1 MKKQLFILLSSV
13 ILLVATPLAGV
24 ILEGDSVISFLKFP
38 PGTTPVNHE
47 GFSIFVFLLIAAFVI
62 AILIPFAI
70 RIFRSRQDDKNQHR
84 VINKF
89 PAWGWIGIVLLIT
102 GWIFAWSRFP
112 WFEEFQL
119 FTFTPL
125 WLAYIII
132 VNALTYMRAGKSLIT
147 HSPGYL
153 ILLFLFSAVFW
164 WYYEYLNQFVNN
176 WYYTDLAHLSD
187 LGYFLYA
194 TLPFS
199 TVLPAVISTWLLL
212 RTFPRLSSGL
222 SHFLKIRIVSTKI
235 FWGVLLLVNVSGLG
249 LAYLWPEY
257 LFPLIWIA
265 PMLIIAAVISIAGKK
280 TIFHSIEKGDWKD
293 IFLLAMAALICG
305 FFWEMWNFY
314 SYAKWEYSIPF
325 VHRYLIFEMP
335 VLGYLGYLPFGIQCG
350 LIGIKINQ
358 LTKADLN
365 YA

>member
-1 MKKQLFILLSSV
+1 MRKQLILFLSSV
-13 ILLVATPLAGV
+13 ILLLGTPLAGV
-24 ILEGDSVISFLKFP
+24 ILEGDSVASFLTFP
-38 PGTTPVNHE
+38 PKTTPVTHE
-47 GFSIFVFLLIAAFVI
+47 DFSILVFVLIAAFVI
-62 AILIPFAI
+62 AILTPFAI
-70 RIFRSRQDDKNQHR
+70 RIFRSQQDDKNKHR
-84 VINKF
+84 DIKKF
-89 PAWGWIGIVLLIT
+89 PAWGWIGIVLLIA

-112 WFEEFQL
+112 WFEKFQL

-132 VNALTYMRAGKSLIT
+132 INALMYMRAGKSLIT

-153 ILLFLFSAVFW
+153 VLLFLFSAVFW

-176 WYYTDLAHLSD
+176 WYYTDLDHLSD

-199 TVLPAVISTWLLL
+199 TVLPAVMSTWLFL

-222 SHFLKIRIVSTKI
+222 SHFLKIRIVRTRT
-235 FWGVLLLVNVSGLG
+235 FWWVILFGNVLGLG

-265 PMLIIAAVISIAGKK
+265 PMLIIASVISIAGKR
-280 TIFHSIEKGDWKD
+280 TILHSLEKGNWRD
-293 IFLLAMAALICG
+293 IFLLAIAAIICG
-305 FFWEMWNFY
+305 FFWEMWNYF

-350 LIGIKINQ
+350 LIGMEINK
-358 LTKADLN
+358 LTQTDLD
-365 YA
+365 YS